1 MTIASETEVR
11 AALAPY
17 HETIRQIVEES
28 WSEWRAVE
36 AFRQESDF
44 GAVSYRRTIANY
56 MFDAMA
62 RRATRAFAT
71 VDGVHIRPE
80 AQTVK
85 FIAGGE
91 VLFRF
96 KKGDSTNLGC
106 NIPTLANL
114 LFIDAD
120 AEIPGLPPETAKVE
134 IIWQPNE
141 IWTRI
146 ERVLVVAR
154 DGDRHLWEYEIDGAG
169 DGALVIPFPT
179 PVAPGADDDHDAPL
193 IKPKPAAKPETGTDE
208 K

>member
-1 MTIASETEVR
+1 MKVILQAEVR

-17 HETIRQIVEES
+17 HEIIRKVVEDS
-28 WSEWRAVE
+28 WAEWRAVE
-36 AFRQESDF
+36 AFRRERDF

-62 RRATRAFAT
+62 RRATRAFASI
-71 VDGVHIRPE
+71 DGVHIRPE

-85 FIAGGE
+85 FIAGGG

-96 KKGDSTNLGC
+96 KKGDDANLGC
-106 NIPTLANL
+106 NIPTSANL

-141 IWTRI
+141 IWTQL

-154 DGDRHLWEYEIDGAG
+154 DGERQLWEYEIDGAA
-169 DGALVIPFPT
+169 DDAKVIPFP
-179 PVAPGADDDHDAPL
+179 ASAADDLDEAPL
-193 IKPKPAAKPETGTDE
+193 VRPKPILKPATGSDKE
-208 K
+208 

>member
-1 MTIASETEVR
+1 MTIATEVEVR
-11 AALAPY
+11 TALAPY
-17 HETIRQIVEES
+17 HGIIRKVVDDA

-36 AFRQESDF
+36 AFRQESQF
-44 GAVSYRRTIANY
+44 GAVSYHRTIANY

-62 RRATRAFAT
+62 RRATRAFAA

-96 KKGDSTNLGC
+96 KKGDCANLGC

-114 LFIDAD
+114 MFIDAD
-120 AEIPGLPPETAKVE
+120 AEIPGLPPETAKAE

-141 IWTRI
+141 IWTQI

-154 DGDRHLWEYEIDGAG
+154 DGDRLLWEYEIDRAG
-169 DGALVIPFPT
+169 DGAMVIPFPT
-179 PVAPGADDDHDAPL
+179 PVAPDPGHVDETPL
-193 IKPKPAAKPETGTDE
+193 IKPKPVWKPDTGTDE

>member
-1 MTIASETEVR
+1 MTVASEAEVR

-17 HETIRQIVEES
+17 QEIIRKVVDDS
-28 WSEWRAVE
+28 WAEWRAVE
-36 AFRQESDF
+36 AFRQQSDF
-44 GAVSYRRTIANY
+44 GAVGYHRTIANY

-62 RRATRAFAT
+62 RRATRAFASI
-71 VDGVHIRPE
+71 DGVHIRPE

-85 FIAGGE
+85 FMAGGD

-96 KKGDSTNLGC
+96 KKGDGANLGC

-141 IWTRI
+141 IWTQV

-154 DGDRHLWEYEIDGAG
+154 DGDRLLWEYEIDGAG
-169 DGALVIPFPT
+169 DGAMVIPFPV
-179 PVAPGADDDHDAPL
+179 PVAPAADDVDDVPL
-193 IKPKPAAKPETGTDE
+193 IKPKPVSKPETGTDE

>member
-1 MTIASETEVR
+1 MLIAAETEVR

-17 HETIRQIVEES
+17 HDVIRKVVDDA
-28 WSEWRAVE
+28 WAEWRAVE
-36 AFRQESDF
+36 AFRQENDF
-44 GAVSYRRTIANY
+44 GAVGYHRTIANY

-62 RRATRAFAT
+62 RCATRAFAA

-96 KKGDSTNLGC
+96 KKGDTGNLGC

-114 LFIDAD
+114 MFIDAD

-141 IWTRI
+141 IWTQI

-154 DGDRHLWEYEIDGAG
+154 DGDQMLWEYDIDRADGGAM
-169 DGALVIPFPT
+169 VIPFPT
-179 PVAPGADDDHDAPL
+179 PVAPDPVDVDDASL
-193 IKPKPAAKPETGTDE
+193 VKPKPVSKPGTGTEE